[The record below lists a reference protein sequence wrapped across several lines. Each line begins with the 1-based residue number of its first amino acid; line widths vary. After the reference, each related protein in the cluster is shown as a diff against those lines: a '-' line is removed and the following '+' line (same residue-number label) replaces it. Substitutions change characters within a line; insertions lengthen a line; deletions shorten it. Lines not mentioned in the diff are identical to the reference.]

1 MIYLTA
7 FFLLGQMASL
17 SPAALDLPQPAGDLC
32 VTDLRCEYRAN
43 PLGVD
48 VKRPRL
54 SWKLQSQQR
63 GQKQSAYQILVAGDR
78 ESLAGNRGDLWDTG
92 KVDSDRSIH
101 IEYTGRPLS
110 SRMRCYWKVRV
121 WDKDGKPSP
130 WSAAAWWEM
139 SLLQP
144 DDWRAGWINDG
155 KTNPREDED
164 FYKEDP
170 APLFRKTFDLP
181 RAARKARLYVTGLGY
196 YEARLNGQ
204 AVGDHALDPAWTV
217 YSKRVSYSTY
227 DVTELLRDGANSLA
241 VTLGN
246 GWYNPLP
253 LRMWGHLNLRQHL
266 AIGRPRFI
274 AQLEIELADGSRT
287 AIVSDESWKVT
298 EGPVRRNNIYLGE
311 VYDAR
316 REIADWDQPGCDDSG
331 WAQAGIA
338 PEPLGRLQAQPLPPI
353 RVTATLK
360 PVKITEPKE
369 GTFIFDLGQNFAG
382 WVRLAL
388 NVPRGTQITL
398 RYGELLHKDGTLNPM
413 TSVCGQIKGTRKS
426 AEGKPTPV
434 GGPGAPKIAWQADTY
449 IARGGRPE
457 SYTPRFTFHAF
468 RYVEVTG
475 YPGTPPADAIEG
487 LRLNTD
493 VAEVGTFACSNER
506 FNRIQQMCRWTFL
519 SNIFGVQSDCPH
531 RERFGYGGDL
541 VVTGDAFM
549 LNLDMANFYAKVA
562 RDWHDSALPDGML
575 TDTAP
580 FVGIQYC
587 GVGWAMAHPL
597 LQLQLYRYYGDRRII
612 EDQYATSKRWLDLV
626 AKRNKNHIIE
636 KGLSD
641 HEALA
646 PAPAPEMVTPLYC
659 ESARLLSQ
667 LARILGK
674 DEDAQACAGRAEA
687 VRQAYRARFL
697 RAEAGRVPPGTQ
709 ASQSFALHLD
719 MLDEGQR
726 EAALRYLLDDIRT
739 RNEGRLTTGIF
750 GTRFLLEVL
759 SQEGHAGVAYD
770 IVNRREFPGWGHM
783 LANGATTLW
792 EHWALSENTFS
803 HNHPMFGSVSQWFFN
818 WLGGVQPHP
827 QAVGFDRIIIRPQ
840 IVGDLKWVRCRYD
853 SLRGPIASNWRLDG
867 DRLHLNVSIPA
878 NTTALVYIPTTK
890 AAEVTE
896 SNSPAAEAPGVRLLG
911 AEDGSLVFEIQSGSY
926 AFVGKARSAMVS
938 LEP

>member
-7 FFLLGQMASL
+7 FFLLGQMVGL
-17 SPAALDLPQPAGDLC
+17 SPAAVDVPQSPGDLR
-32 VTDLRCEYRAN
+32 VTDLRCEYQVN
-43 PLGVD
+43 PLGID

-54 SWKLQSQQR
+54 SWKLQSEQR
-63 GQKQSAYQILVAGDR
+63 GEKQTAYRIRVADVD
-78 ESLAGNRGDLWDTG
+78 GNRLWDTG

-101 IEYTGRPLS
+101 IEYGGRPLS
-110 SRMRCYWKVRV
+110 SRLRCTWKVRV
-121 WDKDGKPSP
+121 WDKEGNPSP
-130 WSAAAWWEM
+130 WSAPASWEM
-139 SLLQP
+139 ALLGR
-144 DDWRAGWINDG
+144 DDWQAKWINDG
-155 KTNPREDED
+155 KANPTKDED

-181 RAARKARLYVTGLGY
+181 KAARKARLYITGLGY
-196 YEARLNGQ
+196 YEASLNGQ
-204 AVGDHALDPAWTV
+204 PVGDHALDPAWTV
-217 YSKRVSYSTY
+217 YSKRVFYSTY
-227 DVTELLRDGANSLA
+227 DVSELLRDGTNSLA

-253 LRMWGHLNLRQHL
+253 LRMWGHLNLRKHL
-266 AIGRPRFI
+266 TIGRPRFI
-274 AQLEIELADGSRT
+274 AQLEIELADGTRT
-287 AIVSDESWKVT
+287 TIVSDESWKVI
-298 EGPVRRNNIYLGE
+298 EGPMRRNSIYLGE

-316 REIADWDQPGCDDSG
+316 KEIRDWDRPGCDDSG

-353 RVTATLK
+353 KVTRTLK
-360 PVKITEPKE
+360 PVKVTEPKE
-369 GTFIFDLGQNFAG
+369 GTFIFDMGQNFAG

-413 TSVCGQIKGTRKS
+413 TSVCGQIKGTRKN
-426 AEGKPTPV
+426 AEGEAIPV
-434 GGPGAPKIAWQADTY
+434 GGPGAPKIAWQSDTY
-449 IARGGRPE
+449 IARGGGPE
-457 SYTPRFTFHAF
+457 TYTPRFTFHAF

-493 VAEVGTFACSNER
+493 VTEVGTFACSNDQ

-519 SNIFGVQSDCPH
+519 SNMFAVQSDCPH

-541 VVTGDAFM
+541 VATCDAFM
-549 LNLDMANFYAKVA
+549 LNLDMAGFYAKVA

-587 GVGWAMAHPL
+587 GVAWAMAHPL
-597 LQLQLYRYYGDRRII
+597 LQLQLYKYYGDRRII

-626 AKRNKNHIIE
+626 ADRNQNHIIE

-641 HEALA
+641 HEALVR
-646 PAPAPEMVTPLYC
+646 APAPEMVTPLYC
-659 ESARLLSQ
+659 ESARLLAQ

-674 DEDAQACAGRAEA
+674 DDDAQTCAARAEA
-687 VRQAYRARFL
+687 VKRAYREKFPPS
-697 RAEAGRVPPGTQ
+697 EAGRVPPGTQ

-719 MLDEGQR
+719 MLDEGRR
-726 EAALRYLLDDIRT
+726 EAALQYLLDDIRT

-750 GTRFLLEVL
+750 GTRYLLEVL
-759 SQEGHAGVAYD
+759 SRAGHAGAAYD
-770 IVNRREFPGWGHM
+770 IVNRRDFPGWGHM

-818 WLGGVQPHP
+818 WLGGIQAHP

-840 IVGDLKWVRCRYD
+840 VVGDLKWVRCRYD
-853 SLRGPIASNWRLDG
+853 SIRGPIASDWRLDG
-867 DRLHLNVSIPA
+867 DRLHLNVTIPA
-878 NTTALVYIPTTK
+878 GTTALVYIPATK

-896 SNSPAAEAPGVRLLG
+896 SNVPVAEAPGVRLLG
-911 AEDGSLVFEIQSGSY
+911 KENGALVFEIQSGRY
-926 AFVGKARSAMVS
+926 AFSGKARSAMVS
-938 LEP
+938 LER